1 MGKGIDDEKQL
12 VYDAALARLNAAEN
26 AVSRLVNAAALGPKD
41 VGNVTE
47 TEHKAAY
54 KELDDAREAFEQ
66 ARKDLD
72 DAS

>member
-1 MGKGIDDEKQL
+1 MGKGFDELQRA
-12 VYDAALARLNAAEN
+12 YDAALARLNAAEN
-26 AVSRLVNAAALGPKD
+26 AVSRFVNAAALGPKD
-41 VGNVTE
+41 VGNLTAKE
-47 TEHKAAY
+47 QKAAY